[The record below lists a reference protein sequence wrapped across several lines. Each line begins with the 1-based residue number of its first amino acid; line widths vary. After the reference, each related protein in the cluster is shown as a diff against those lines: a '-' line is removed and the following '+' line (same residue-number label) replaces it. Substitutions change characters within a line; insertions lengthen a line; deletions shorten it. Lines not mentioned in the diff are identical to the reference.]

1 MSKFKQQIKNQLLQ
15 NELTMVKLGKYNV
28 PAEKPKFTILHN
40 DTVNCVVKLISH
52 ELNNMQLTFN
62 CVKKPSNI
70 VDQEI
75 NLEQNDQ
82 VEKPKR
88 WDNVSNKL
96 GSTSSSGI
104 TATLGIAST
113 NVSPIPSI
121 PSIDT
126 KASASAP
133 RAPPRAPKL
142 PTSVDLRSGMP
153 PIYDQGNLGSC
164 VANATIA
171 ALSYMNRKVN
181 KNSFYMGSRLYQ
193 YFVGRGVDAILD
205 QDASELTSDVGLYVD
220 TGVKSVQ
227 QYGILS
233 ESLYPYNINKY
244 AYLPPSS
251 VFVTAQQNKT
261 ISFSS
266 IVKNLTTLQ
275 TYLSNNIPIII
286 GINAFSSIFTP
297 IQGRIADPTNN
308 QQPIGGHCILIVGYN
323 NTTSLF
329 TIRNSWGTGWG
340 NSGYA
345 TISYAYITGNNAF
358 NPVIVN
364 SFTATI

>member
-1 MSKFKQQIKNQLLQ
+1 MSKFRQQIKNQLLQ
-15 NELTMVKLGKYNV
+15 NELSLVKLGKYNV

-52 ELNNMQLTFN
+52 ELNDMQLTFN
-62 CVKKPSNI
+62 CIKKPSNI

-75 NLEQNDQ
+75 NLEQNEQ
-82 VEKPKR
+82 VQKPKR
-88 WDNVSNKL
+88 WENPPIKL
-96 GSTSSSGI
+96 GATSSPASVDTKASTS
-104 TATLGIAST
+104 T
-113 NVSPIPSI
+113 V
-121 PSIDT
+121 IDP

-133 RAPPRAPKL
+133 KAPKL
-142 PTSVDLRSGMP
+142 PTSVDLRSEMP

-164 VANATIA
+164 VANSTIA

-193 YFVGRGVDAILD
+193 YFCGRGVDAILD

-261 ISFSS
+261 ITY
-266 IVKNLTTLQ
+266 VALAKNLTTIK
-275 TYLSNNIPIII
+275 TYLSNSYPIII
-286 GINAFSSIFTP
+286 GLNVFASIFTP
-297 IQGRIADPTNN
+297 IQGRIPDPAPNN
-308 QQPIGGHCILIVGYN
+308 VPIGGHCILIVGYN
-323 NTTSLF
+323 DTTSLF
-329 TIRNSWGTGWG
+329 TIRNSWGSGWATG
-340 NSGYA
+340 GYA
-345 TISYAYITGNNAF
+345 TISYAYITGDNAF
-358 NPVIVN
+358 NPIVVN
-364 SFTATI
+364 SFTATV

>member
-1 MSKFKQQIKNQLLQ
+1 MSKFRQQIKNQLLQ

-62 CVKKPSNI
+62 CIKKPSII

-75 NLEQNDQ
+75 NLEQNEQ

-88 WDNVSNKL
+88 WENPPTKF
-96 GSTSSSGI
+96 GAASTS
-104 TATLGIAST
+104 A
-113 NVSPIPSI
+113 
-121 PSIDT
+121 SIDT
-126 KASASAP
+126 KASASIDPKASASAP
-133 RAPPRAPKL
+133 KAPKL
-142 PTSVDLRSGMP
+142 PTSVDLSSGMP

-164 VANATIA
+164 VANSTIA

-193 YFVGRGVDAILD
+193 YFCGRGVDAILD

-233 ESLYPYNINKY
+233 ESLYPYIINKY

-261 ISFSS
+261 ITY
-266 IVKNLTTLQ
+266 VALAKNLTTIK
-275 TYLSNNIPIII
+275 TYLSNSIPVII

-297 IQGRIADPTNN
+297 IQGRIPDPTNGT
-308 QQPIGGHCILIVGYN
+308 QPIGGHCILIVGYN
-323 NTTSLF
+323 DATSLF
-329 TIRNSWGTGWG
+329 TIRNSWGVGWG
-340 NSGYA
+340 TGGYA

-358 NPVIVN
+358 NPTAVT
-364 SFTATI
+364 SFTATV